1 MGHKIVVN
9 ILTGEI
15 ISGAITNH
23 PFANKAELYKEVVR
37 CRDGCLRLK
46 TEVAESDRWD
56 NQQKV
61 ELDIMAKEYAEK
73 EKVPSDEFPGFQIMA
88 IEQAYRDGYR
98 ARQLHEKQEFATSYS
113 HGSEVQKIAA
123 EYVKKRGTAANLA
136 PYEENRFIDGYLFA
150 LNQLEL
156 KQP

>member
-1 MGHKIVVN
+1 MAQKIVVN
-9 ILTGEI
+9 IITGEI
-15 ISGAITNH
+15 ISGEITDY

-37 CRDGCLRLK
+37 CCDGCLRLK
-46 TEVAESDRWD
+46 TEVAEGDRWNND
-56 NQQKV
+56 QKV
-61 ELDIMAKEYAEK
+61 ELDIMAKEYANK

-150 LNQLEL
+150 LRQIEL